1 MPCAPDTARPT
12 DAAARQAGFTLVE
25 VMAAGVIL
33 SVLAL
38 GLAHMWAAVGA
49 QSIDLTVRQK
59 AVLVLNGEMERLSS
73 LYFFTGF
80 GAITSTDTSGYDT
93 PTGFVDDRVIY
104 RSATNAFMATGG
116 DAFVVDQATFLAG
129 ADSLVLLQDAVGT
142 SDDRNFV
149 WIDRERNIVGRLSWV
164 EEDVAKQRTCDGQD
178 CFCFDWAGGP
188 GGTECREVTLYL
200 EFPFRMTETGPEEM
214 DQPILIMPLKTVVGR
229 WR

>member
-1 MPCAPDTARPT
+1 MRCVPDRGMHDARE
-12 DAAARQAGFTLVE
+12 ARQAGFTLVE

-33 SVLAL
+33 SVLAV

-59 AVLVLNGEMERLSS
+59 AVFVLNGEMERLSS

-80 GAITSTDTSGYDT
+80 GAVTVTDTSGYDT

-104 RSATNAFMATGG
+104 RDATNSFMASGG

-142 SDDRNFV
+142 ANDRNFV
-149 WIDRERNIVGRLSWV
+149 WIDRNREIVGRLSWV
-164 EEDVAKQRTCDGQD
+164 EETVAKQDTCNNKD
-178 CFCFDWAGGP
+178 CFCFDWAGGTN
-188 GGTECREVTLYL
+188 GTDCREITLYL
-200 EFPFRMTETGPEEM
+200 EFPFRMTPTGPETM
-214 DQPILIMPLKTVVGR
+214 DQPLQIMPLKTVVGR

>member
-1 MPCAPDTARPT
+1 
-12 DAAARQAGFTLVE
+12 
-25 VMAAGVIL
+25 MAAGVIL
-33 SVLAL
+33 SVLAI

-49 QSIDLTVRQK
+49 QSIDLTIRQK

-80 GAITSTDTSGYDT
+80 GAVTATDTSGYDT
-93 PTGFVDDRVIY
+93 PAGFVDDRVIY
-104 RSATNAFMATGG
+104 RDATNGFMATGG

-142 SDDRNFV
+142 SGDRNFI
-149 WIDRERNIVGRLSWV
+149 WIDRDRDIVGRLSWV
-164 EEDVAKQRTCDGQD
+164 EQNVAKQKTCDGVN
-178 CFCFDWAGGP
+178 CLCFDWAGGP

-200 EFPFRMTETGPEEM
+200 EFPFRMTATGPVEM
-214 DQPILIMPLKTVVGR
+214 GQPVLIMPLKTVVGR